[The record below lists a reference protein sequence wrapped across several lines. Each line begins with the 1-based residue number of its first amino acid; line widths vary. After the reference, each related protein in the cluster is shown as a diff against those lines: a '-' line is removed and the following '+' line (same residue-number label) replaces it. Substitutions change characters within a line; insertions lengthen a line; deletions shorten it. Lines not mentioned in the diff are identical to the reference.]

1 MHTNEIKITPE
12 NWNTLVIEAE
22 KLGERYVAALNE
34 QIQRQN
40 EKK

>member
-1 MHTNEIKITPE
+1 MHGNEIRI
-12 NWNTLVIEAE
+12 NQDNLQILMCEAE
-22 KLGERYVAALNE
+22 KLGSAYVTALNE

>member
-1 MHTNEIKITPE
+1 MHGNEIRI
-12 NWNTLVIEAE
+12 NHDNLQILMHEAE
-22 KLGERYVAALNE
+22 QLGPAYITALNE

>member
-1 MHTNEIKITPE
+1 MHTNEIRI
-12 NWNTLVIEAE
+12 NHDNLQVLMHEAE
-22 KLGERYVAALNE
+22 KLGERHIAALNE